1 MKFTKMHTA
10 STCALLL
17 RLLFLPASDLANEC
31 FAYFVCRRLVEYV
44 THRSQNNKAY
54 FLRVTHYS
62 SVNLGVK
69 TISKKESKR
78 IRNMLFINRSGE
90 GGPAPIE

>member
-1 MKFTKMHTA
+1 MKFTKMHAA

-69 TISKKESKR
+69 TISKKES
-78 IRNMLFINRSGE
+78 NCVLQFLFSLRT
-90 GGPAPIE
+90 